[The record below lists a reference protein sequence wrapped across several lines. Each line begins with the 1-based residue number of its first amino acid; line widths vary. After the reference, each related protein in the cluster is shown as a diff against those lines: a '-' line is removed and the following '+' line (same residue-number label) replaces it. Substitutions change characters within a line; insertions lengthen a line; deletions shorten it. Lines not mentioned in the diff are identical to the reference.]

1 MRRVGAVLGTVLVAV
16 VFSIPMTASAHTE
29 VDYTTPG
36 DGEAIDEPVTEVI
49 VAFTDAV
56 TITGHGFE
64 ILDPDGNV
72 IAPDVETT
80 DNLVFRLVPL
90 EPLAGGD
97 VGVRFEVAA
106 ADGHVVTGAFSFT
119 VASVATTVPAP
130 TNSSTTTETST
141 PAGGA
146 LTPDTSIPAAS
157 TVAPVGVTEVPEEGG
172 SAWILVA
179 VGIAAVLGAGGWV
192 MARSRNSD

>member
-1 MRRVGAVLGTVLVAV
+1 MLAAVLL
-16 VFSIPMTASAHTE
+16 IPMTALAHTE

-36 DGEAIDEPVTEVI
+36 DGEAIDEPVAEVI

-56 TITGHGFE
+56 TITGNGFE
-64 ILDPDGNV
+64 ILDADGNV
-72 IAPDVETT
+72 IAPVVETT
-80 DNLVFRLVPL
+80 DNLVFRLVPP

-119 VASVATTVPAP
+119 VASVPPTVSASTTPSTTAETSATT
-130 TNSSTTTETST
+130 
-141 PAGGA
+141 GGA
-146 LTPDTSIPAAS
+146 TTPDTSIPAAS

-179 VGIAAVLGAGGWV
+179 VGVAAVLGAGGWV
-192 MARSRNSD
+192 VARNRNSD